1 MSGWFDGSGRGTSD
15 AFHGIGAGH
24 RGRRNA
30 QRQRYDRGF
39 GKVMFNN
46 TKSNQNKPGLWPTT
60 TTNYKGHILLTM
72 DLPGFSDMD
81 QHLASWRTQVKKNG
95 IIVHTVRKGSKGFSI
110 NSAKDWVD
118 ISVASQTTINY
129 QIVGDDL
136 PIFTEP
142 DDDPIIDNSQ
152 YVTPF
157 QPTPMPEDF
166 VVAGRTVSAYYSSQA
181 EKYFVTVRQG
191 TAILDS
197 REFHQGQHG
206 LAIAQYNL
214 WKNMVIQR
222 ANYDAQESLSVDKGD
237 YRIDLVV
244 TQAASI
250 SGFFNGILNVF
261 GLGTTN
267 SSTARHTASVPQN
280 MRRNT
285 TNMAGK
291 SVNLGIAEDPL
302 DSQGYNTPPTS
313 DWKSMPTK
321 TFAVRV
327 RRISPTNVSGLGEL
341 PAADVIKDTSYSTYS
356 EAKAAYDTEVATIE
370 NNPTHYDDPADP
382 FEGEVPPSNG
392 NGGDTTGDDSSSDN
406 YNEDYVDPGL
416 EQAAAAAA
424 AAAAQAAAEQAAAEA
439 QALAEQAAA
448 EAAFL
453 AASNASAAEQAA
465 AQAAAEVAAAAAA
478 AAAQQQFSE
487 ESAAS
492 AENYNAMTVDTSVP
506 VYQTQTYQQYTTT
519 VPAATSSS
527 SPLLDN
533 KVLLGAGAVTLVAG
547 AYLLSRRD

>member
-1 MSGWFDGSGRGTSD
+1 MSGWFDGSGSGTND
-15 AFHGIGAGH
+15 AFYGIGAGL

-39 GKVMFNN
+39 GKTTFNPVI
-46 TKSNQNKPGLWPTT
+46 SNQNKPGPSTT
-60 TTNYKGHILLTM
+60 TTNYKNHVLITM
-72 DLPGFSDMD
+72 NVPGFSAMD
-81 QHLASWRTQVKKNG
+81 QYLAPWRTQVKRNG
-95 IIVHTVRKGSKGFSI
+95 IIVHTVRKSSKGFSI

-129 QIVGDDL
+129 QIIGDDL

-166 VVAGRTVSAYYSSQA
+166 VAAGRTVSAYYSSQA

-191 TAILDS
+191 TATLDS

-222 ANYDAQESLSVDKGD
+222 ANYDAQESLSVDKGN

-250 SGFFNGILNVF
+250 SGFFNGILNIF

-291 SVNLGIAEDPL
+291 SVNLGTTVDQMAAQ
-302 DSQGYNTPPTS
+302 SSNWT
-313 DWKSMPTK
+313 SMPAK

-327 RRISPTNVSGLGEL
+327 RRISQPNVSGFGEL
-341 PAADVIKDTSYSTYS
+341 PAEDVIKDTTYSTYA

-370 NNPTHYDDPADP
+370 NNPTHYDDPSSPPDSEVDP
-382 FEGEVPPSNG
+382 VDG

-406 YNEDYVDPGL
+406 YNEDYVDPAL
-416 EQAAAAAA
+416 EQAAADAAA
-424 AAAAQAAAEQAAAEA
+424 AAAAQAA
-439 QALAEQAAA
+439 
-448 EAAFL
+448 
-453 AASNASAAEQAA
+453 
-465 AQAAAEVAAAAAA
+465 VD
-478 AAAQQQFSE
+478 AAAQQQFQEASS
-487 ESAAS
+487 ESAENYTPPTQEEVFQEASASS
-492 AENYNAMTVDTSVP
+492 AENYNEMTVDTSVP
-506 VYQTQTYQQYTTT
+506 VYQTQTYQQSTTT

>member
-15 AFHGIGAGH
+15 AFYGIGAGH

-39 GKVMFNN
+39 GASTGEGLMQQPSNGGAPGPDSSIDYNGYTLNSYSTPIGWVTKVVM
-46 TKSNQNKPGLWPTT
+46 
-60 TTNYKGHILLTM
+60 
-72 DLPGFSDMD
+72 
-81 QHLASWRTQVKKNG
+81 NG
-95 IIVHTVRKGSKGFSI
+95 VMQTSFVNASKGATVNDS
-110 NSAKDWVD
+110 KDWVD
-118 ISVASQTTINY
+118 VKVYGVDDGGWSEPVIIADPPPFVPLSMPADFVIGGRTLRASYNY
-129 QIVGDDL
+129 Q
-136 PIFTEP
+136 
-142 DDDPIIDNSQ
+142 SQ
-152 YVTPF
+152 MYYVTMF
-157 QPTPMPEDF
+157 
-166 VVAGRTVSAYYSSQA
+166 
-181 EKYFVTVRQG
+181 QG
-191 TAILDS
+191 TATLES
-197 REFHQGQHG
+197 TGFLQAQGQAA
-206 LAIAQYNL
+206 LTKFNE
-214 WKNMVIQR
+214 WKVISEQR
-222 ANYDAQESLSVDKGD
+222 ANYDVQESLSVDKGD

-291 SVNLGIAEDPL
+291 SVNLGVAEEPL
-302 DSQGYNTPPTS
+302 DPQGYNTPPTS

-321 TFAVRV
+321 TFAVKV
-327 RRISPTNVSGLGEL
+327 TGFGESHT
-341 PAADVIKDTSYSTYS
+341 AGNNGNAVVIKDTGYSTYP

-370 NNPTHYDDPADP
+370 NNLTHYDNLIIPDESEVDPVD
-382 FEGEVPPSNG
+382 G
-392 NGGDTTGDDSSSDN
+392 NGGDTTGNGGGSDN
-406 YNEDYVDPGL
+406 YNEDYVDPAL

-424 AAAAQAAAEQAAAEA
+424 AAAAQAAAEQAAA
-439 QALAEQAAA
+439 QAAA

-453 AASNASAAEQAA
+453 AASNASAVEQAEAQAA
-465 AQAAAEVAAAAAA
+465 AEAAAEVAAAAAA

-492 AENYNAMTVDTSVP
+492 AENYNAMTVDIPAT
-506 VYQTQTYQQYTTT
+506 YQTQTYTTT